1 MIRPDQPGSSR
12 LGLGLFWVYVL
23 LYGGFMG
30 IVLFSPDLLSIRPLG
45 GVNLAILYGLGLIA
59 GAFLLAVVYLLFAR
73 SDR

>member
-1 MIRPDQPGSSR
+1 VTRPDQPGSSR

-30 IVLFSPDLLSIRPLG
+30 IVLFYPDLLSIRPLG

-59 GAFLLAVVYLLFAR
+59 GALLLAVVYMVAR